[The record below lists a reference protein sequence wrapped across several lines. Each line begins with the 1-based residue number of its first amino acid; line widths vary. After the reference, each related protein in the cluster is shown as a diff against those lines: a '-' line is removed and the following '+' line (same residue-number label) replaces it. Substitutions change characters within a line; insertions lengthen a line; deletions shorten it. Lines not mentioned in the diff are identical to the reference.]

1 MAAQKDTIIQE
12 AQRYVARGQI
22 DKAIAEWQ
30 KLLKDAPFD
39 GNIYN
44 TIGDLHLKRNAK
56 LDAIEAYEKAADVF
70 RKNGFDLKAL
80 AVYKKIVGIDPNRV
94 DAHLALAELNASR
107 GLLINANESYLAV
120 AEFYTRSGLVEK
132 ALGVYQKMADLNPGN
147 VKLRVRLAEMYLREG
162 LTTEGIGSYL
172 EVARR
177 YQESG
182 ADKEAEQAYQRVLQ
196 LEPGSADAVVGL
208 GRIHLQAGRPLDA
221 MEEVLPLL
229 RRLPDH
235 QEALTLYGRAAAAAG
250 RLDEAIETLRKVVDQ
265 EPSLLAPREIVGS
278 FLLEAGR
285 VSEALQAAQPCFT
298 RYLEERTP
306 ERVEQFLREAI
317 RRSPDLLEP
326 HRMLADHLLKL
337 GREREVI
344 AEYETLAGI
353 YSRRGE
359 THLAI
364 NVYQLILEKDPDNLE
379 VRSRLGALLP
389 QEEAVA
395 AEALPAEEA
404 APMDIGEPAVPE
416 TVEEA
421 RKEALAAPVAED
433 ASGMLGMGE
442 PAQERGAF
450 AGEEMDSSTKVYD
463 LDVESPAAEEGIV
476 EDFTEVEVYVK
487 YGLLERAIEQ
497 LESMVERDP
506 RSLEAHR
513 RLKALY
519 QRQNKKEKI
528 LRECLTL
535 SELYEQL
542 GRTEECER
550 VLREAFGINPNHWE
564 VRQRLGLKEE
574 IPTEPTALEPAIPTV
589 DLSGVLLPEQMA
601 TTLTPVAEGEAAFP
615 PTSVGAPPTE
625 LEEDLAEAEFYVQ
638 QGLDEEALKVYQRVL
653 VRQPDLD
660 AVREKL
666 EALQQQI
673 RSATPE
679 PSLEIVLE
687 EALTVSEEP
696 AIAEPA
702 ASLGVTMPQE
712 APAPAGMSPLEE
724 AESEPLLED
733 LLEPEEPA
741 AAAVTE
747 PRRGGGAAEG
757 LPGGT
762 AGVLEPDIP
771 TVVPEVAPVSESRG
785 EEEIVWPE
793 IEEPTAE
800 RLAGATPTTGAPP
813 AETPARPPTS
823 VGGTGREAPEEIV
836 LRELPVEGIE
846 RELEDAFRE
855 ALPSPEEPGTPRLV
869 EREEEIKV
877 VLSPDSVGVPLAE
890 EEPAAAKGAIEEG
903 DFVDLAAELKTVI
916 EETPAPPARTFEDK
930 DMEDLF
936 YEFKQGIEQSLGEE
950 DYETHYNLG
959 IAYKEMGLL
968 DEAVEEFQLSSRDP
982 ARFMNAC
989 TMLGM
994 CYMEKGHY
1002 KSAINE
1008 FRKGL
1013 AEPGHSEEE
1022 YMALQYELG
1031 MAYAEAGFL
1040 QEALEIFQTLL
1051 MKDPGF
1057 REVSAKA
1064 EEIRERLR
1072 LTRGTVLP
1080 PDGRRGAG
1088 PAGQAGDAAR
1098 GKEAAGSRGKDAPP
1112 PPDVHRGEQD
1122 AAATD
1127 TGKAKRNRI
1136 SYL

>member
-12 AQRYVARGQI
+12 AQRFVARGQI

-39 GNIYN
+39 GNIFN

-162 LTTEGIGSYL
+162 LTTDGIGSYL

-177 YQESG
+177 YQEGG
-182 ADKEAEQAYQRVLQ
+182 ADKEAEQAYRRVLQ

-221 MEEVLPLL
+221 MEEVLALL

-235 QEALTLYGRAAAAAG
+235 QDALTLYGRAAAAAG
-250 RLDEAIETLRKVVDQ
+250 RLDEAIETLRRVVDQ
-265 EPSLLAPREIVGS
+265 EPSLLAPREILGEI
-278 FLLEAGR
+278 LLEAGR
-285 VSEALQAAQPCFT
+285 ANDALQAVQPCFA

-306 ERVEQFLREAI
+306 ERVEQFLLEAI
-317 RRSPDLLEP
+317 RMSPDLLEP

-344 AEYETLAGI
+344 AEYETLAEI

-359 THLAI
+359 THLAV
-364 NVYQLILEKDPDNLE
+364 NVYQLILDKDPDNLA
-379 VRSRLGALLP
+379 VRNRLSTLLP
-389 QEEAVA
+389 QEEA
-395 AEALPAEEA
+395 A
-404 APMDIGEPAVPE
+404 APEPPPVEEVAPMAIGEPAIPE

-421 RKEALAAPVAED
+421 HEEAPAAAFAQDFPAGPPGV
-433 ASGMLGMGE
+433 GE
-442 PAQERGAF
+442 PVEEKGAF
-450 AGEEMDSSTKVYD
+450 AGEDWESSKVYE
-463 LDVESPAAEEGIV
+463 LDVETPADKEALV

-497 LESMVERDP
+497 LESIVQGNP
-506 RSLEAHR
+506 RSLETHR

-519 QRQNKKEKI
+519 QRQNKKEKV

-542 GRTEECER
+542 GRMDER
-550 VLREAFGINPNHWE
+550 EQTLQEAFGINPNHWE

-574 IPTEPTALEPAIPTV
+574 IPAEPTALEPAIPTV

-601 TTLTPVAEGEAAFP
+601 TTITPVTEEGVALP

-638 QGLDEEALKVYQRVL
+638 QGLEEEAVKVYQRVL
-653 VRQPDLD
+653 ARHPDLD
-660 AVREKL
+660 DAREKM
-666 EALQQQI
+666 EVLQEQI
-673 RSATPE
+673 RAATPE
-679 PSLEIVLE
+679 PSLETVLE
-687 EALTVSEEP
+687 AALQESES
-696 AIAEPA
+696 AALVEPA
-702 ASLGVTMPQE
+702 ASLPASPTGRGVTIPRE
-712 APAPAGMSPLEE
+712 TSAPVGVPPPEE
-724 AESEPLLED
+724 AEPLLED
-733 LLEPEEPA
+733 LLEPEEPRAGGA
-741 AAAVTE
+741 AAA
-747 PRRGGGAAEG
+747 
-757 LPGGT
+757 
-762 AGVLEPDIP
+762 
-771 TVVPEVAPVSESRG
+771 VSESRG

-793 IEEPTAE
+793 IEEPAAE
-800 RLAGATPTTGAPP
+800 SLTGATPATGAPS
-813 AETPARPPTS
+813 AETPASPPAPTS
-823 VGGTGREAPEEIV
+823 VGGRDREAPGEIV

-855 ALPSPEEPGTPRLV
+855 TLPSPEEPGVV

-877 VLSPDSVGVPLAE
+877 VLSSDSVGVPLAE
-890 EEPAAAKGAIEEG
+890 EEPVAAKGIMAEE

-968 DEAVEEFQLSSRDP
+968 DEAIEEFQLSARDP

-994 CYMEKGHY
+994 CYMDKGHY

-1031 MAYAEAGFL
+1031 TAYVGAGFL
-1040 QEALEIFQTLL
+1040 QEALETFQAIL

-1064 EEIRERLR
+1064 AEIEERLR
-1072 LTRGTVLP
+1072 LTRGKAIP
-1080 PDGRRGAG
+1080 RPDGHPVAG
-1088 PAGQAGDAAR
+1088 PAPARPAGGGRGEDAAGGR
-1098 GKEAAGSRGKDAPP
+1098 EAVGNRGKDTPP
-1112 PPDVHRGEQD
+1112 PQTKPAGERG

-1127 TGKAKRNRI
+1127 SGKAKKDRI

>member
-39 GNIYN
+39 GNIFN

-132 ALGVYQKMADLNPGN
+132 ALGVYLKMADLNPGN
-147 VKLRVRLAEMYLREG
+147 VKLRMRLAEMYLREG

-177 YQESG
+177 YREGG
-182 ADKEAEQAYQRVLQ
+182 ADKEAEQAYRRVLQ
-196 LEPGSADAVVGL
+196 LEPGSAEAVVGL
-208 GRIHLQAGRPLDA
+208 GQIHLRAGRPLDA
-221 MEEVLPLL
+221 MEEVQALL
-229 RRLPDH
+229 RRQPDH

-250 RLDEAIETLRKVVDQ
+250 RLDEAIETLRRVVEQD
-265 EPSLLAPREIVGS
+265 PSLLAPREILGGI
-278 FLLEAGR
+278 LLEAGR

-298 RYLEERTP
+298 RYQEERAP

-317 RRSPDLLEP
+317 RTSPDLLEP

-344 AEYETLAGI
+344 AEYETLAEI

-359 THLAI
+359 AHLAI

-379 VRSRLGALLP
+379 VRSRLSALLP
-389 QEEAVA
+389 EEEAATPEA
-395 AEALPAEEA
+395 AAAEEA
-404 APMDIGEPAVPE
+404 APMAIGEPAIPE

-421 RKEALAAPVAED
+421 REEAPEATVAED
-433 ASGMLGMGE
+433 ASGMLGIGD
-442 PAQERGAF
+442 PAQERVAF
-450 AGEEMDSSTKVYD
+450 AGEDWESSKVFD
-463 LDVESPAAEEGIV
+463 LDVETPAAEEAIV

-497 LESMVERDP
+497 LESMVERNP

-542 GRTEECER
+542 GRTDER
-550 VLREAFGINPNHWE
+550 EQVLREAFGINPNHWE

-601 TTLTPVAEGEAAFP
+601 TTLTPVTEEEAAP
-615 PTSVGAPPTE
+615 PEPAIPPTE

-638 QGLDEEALKVYQRVL
+638 QGLDEEAVKVYLRVL
-653 VRQPDLD
+653 TRQPDLD
-660 AVREKL
+660 AAREKL

-673 RSATPE
+673 RAATPE

-687 EALTVSEEP
+687 AALPASEG
-696 AIAEPA
+696 AVLAEPA
-702 ASLGVTMPQE
+702 APMAIGDAPQE
-712 APAPAGMSPLEE
+712 APAPVGTPPLEE

-733 LLEPEEPA
+733 LLEPEDLRAGGA

-747 PRRGGGAAEG
+747 PPAAEG
-757 LPGGT
+757 FGG
-762 AGVLEPDIP
+762 P
-771 TVVPEVAPVSESRG
+771 TVVSVPDTSAVIPEPAPASESRG
-785 EEEIVWPE
+785 EEEIIWPE

-800 RLAGATPTTGAPP
+800 SLAGA
-813 AETPARPPTS
+813 
-823 VGGTGREAPEEIV
+823 PEESV
-836 LRELPVEGIE
+836 LREMSVEGIE

-855 ALPSPEEPGTPRLV
+855 TLPSPEEPGVV
-869 EREEEIKV
+869 EKEEEIKV
-877 VLSPDSVGVPLAE
+877 VLSPDTVGVPLAE
-890 EEPAAAKGAIEEG
+890 EEPAAAKGVVEED

-916 EETPAPPARTFEDK
+916 EETPAPSRAFEDK

-968 DEAVEEFQLSSRDP
+968 GEAIEEFQLSSRDP

-994 CYMEKGHY
+994 CYMEKGQH

-1031 MAYAEAGFL
+1031 TAYAEAGFL
-1040 QEALEIFQTLL
+1040 QEALEIFQAIL

-1064 EEIRERLR
+1064 AEIEERFR
-1072 LTRGTVLP
+1072 LTRGMVP
-1080 PDGRRGAG
+1080 PRPDGAG
-1088 PAGQAGDAAR
+1088 PAGDAAR
-1098 GKEAAGSRGKDAPP
+1098 GREAAGGRGKETPP
-1112 PPDVHRGEQD
+1112 PRTKPAGEQS
-1122 AAATD
+1122 AADTD